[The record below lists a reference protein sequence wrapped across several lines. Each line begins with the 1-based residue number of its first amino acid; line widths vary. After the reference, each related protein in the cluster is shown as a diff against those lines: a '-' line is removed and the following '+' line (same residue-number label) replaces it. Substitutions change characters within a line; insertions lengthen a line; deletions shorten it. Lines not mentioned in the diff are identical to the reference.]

1 MRLVARVR
9 LFNIQVISRPPLCP
23 RIVAPGYFTT
33 GIDYCDNLI
42 SDTTYIVQ
50 QSISART
57 AFGRRSTS
65 DEFKLTPQKKGCI
78 ISLINHIIG
87 LAASGSEVICNAHPS
102 LSTSQFP
109 RTEAPNLHEPYPG
122 LLSRQNVGHRSW
134 HLAAVACR
142 TQPLF
147 LSQLALRTTG
157 RHPSS
162 RHACAETAYPL

>member
-1 MRLVARVR
+1 MSICGILISLDYSQMRHIGPLRLVARVR

-78 ISLINHIIG
+78 GSLISHIIG
-87 LAASGSEVICNAHPS
+87 LAASGSEVIRNAHPS

-122 LLSRQNVGHRSW
+122 LLSAERRPPF
-134 HLAAVACR
+134 VALGSCR
-142 TQPLF
+142 L
-147 LSQLALRTTG
+147 
-157 RHPSS
+157 
-162 RHACAETAYPL
+162 